1 MNDSSKKFVTI
12 DHPFTFKSGDIFDD
26 PLIIAYETSGVLNE
40 KKDNAILVATG
51 LSPSAHICSSTEDS
65 SDGWWENI
73 VGEGKYIDTRK
84 YFVIC
89 INSLGS
95 CYGSSGPA
103 SLKPE
108 SDQKYGLSFPEVT
121 IDDIALSMRPVIDA
135 LGINTLHSII
145 GPSMGGMTAMS
156 LVKQFPSITKNLVLI
171 STAAACKPFSI
182 AVRSLQRKLITSDQ
196 NWKEGKYR
204 DEDLPLNGMKQARYL
219 GMITYRSPTEWNNRF
234 GREKSEMTPRPDDFS
249 SNRFAIQDYL
259 KSRSDDF
266 VSDFDP
272 NSYLYLSRSI
282 DMFDLTEE
290 NQSIEDVVQNF
301 NVNRVLIICVDE
313 DYLFPF
319 DCHEELFDGFKSA
332 SKDVSIKKLPSLHGH
347 DSFLVDHKN
356 FGSSIKEFL
365 EASPD
370 KESQS

>member
-1 MNDSSKKFVTI
+1 MNHSSKKFVII
-12 DHPFTFKSGDIFDD
+12 DPPFAFKNGDIFED
-26 PLIIAYETSGVLNE
+26 PLTIAYETSGTLND
-40 KKDNAILVATG
+40 KKDNAILVTTG
-51 LSPSAHICSSTEDS
+51 LSPSAHICSSTEDTS
-65 SDGWWENI
+65 PGWWEKI
-73 VGEGKYIDTRK
+73 VGEGKYIDTEK

-103 SLKPE
+103 SHKPDTE
-108 SDQKYGLSFPEVT
+108 EKYGLSFPEVM
-121 IDDIALSMRPVIDA
+121 IEDIALSMKPVIDE
-135 LGINTLHSII
+135 LGIKTLNSII

-171 STAAACKPFSI
+171 STAAACRPFSI

-196 NWKEGKYR
+196 NWKEGKYG

-219 GMITYRSPTEWNNRF
+219 GMVTYRSPTEWNNRF
-234 GREKSEMTPRPDDFS
+234 GRKKSESNPRPEDFS
-249 SNRFAIQDYL
+249 SNRFEIQDYL

-266 VSDFDP
+266 VTDFDP
-272 NSYLYLSRSI
+272 NSYLYLSRCI
-282 DMFDLTEE
+282 DTFDLMEE
-290 NQSIEDVVQNF
+290 NESIEEVVESF
-301 NVNRVLIICVDE
+301 NMDRVLIIGVNE

-319 DCHEELFDGFKSA
+319 DCHEELFGAFKSA

-347 DSFLVDHKN
+347 DSFLVDHEN

-365 EASPD
+365 ES
-370 KESQS
+370 